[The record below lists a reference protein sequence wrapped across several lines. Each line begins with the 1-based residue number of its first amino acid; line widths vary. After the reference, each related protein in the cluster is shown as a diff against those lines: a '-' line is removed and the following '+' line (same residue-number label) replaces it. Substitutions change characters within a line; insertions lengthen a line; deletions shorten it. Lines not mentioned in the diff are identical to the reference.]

1 MQKQWLSFALW
12 GRLAY
17 DPEMPAETFQKMTAT
32 RFPGADI
39 PKLTS
44 AWSSASMTFPYITRL
59 FWGSIDLQWFPEACR
74 RKSGFYNVRH
84 FIEQGS
90 MPGAKVLNVLAW
102 RKNLRE
108 KKESDETTPLE
119 IAATLYQNSSS
130 ALAALPALKAAKIQN
145 ETSRKEYLAT
155 LNDIESM
162 AHLGLYYAAK
172 VRAACDLALYDESS
186 DESQKQSATRFI
198 EVALI
203 HWKDYATSYTSQY
216 IQPVLYNRTGVVNIP
231 DVIQDA
237 EKDVKMVRE
246 WKPGTIDEKKVK
258 PTRSEKGFRH

>member
-1 MQKQWLSFALW
+1 
-12 GRLAY
+12 
-17 DPEMPAETFQKMTAT
+17 
-32 RFPGADI
+32 
-39 PKLTS
+39 
-44 AWSSASMTFPYITRL
+44 
-59 FWGSIDLQWFPEACR
+59 
-74 RKSGFYNVRH
+74 
-84 FIEQGS
+84 